1 MEIQAC
7 MESLEEVREPRRWQ
21 KGFRIPNFP
30 NEKILLRKCGVA
42 NDLLYSSRNMIAAEE
57 PMSQFNDMFKLLMSL
72 YRDYGAMI
80 SEQKKMEN
88 GDWFNLADEEVFAFK
103 RKINLWLE
111 NADEDQR
118 SCTISERIHSKGSLN
133 PTKLC

>member
-1 MEIQAC
+1 

-21 KGFRIPNFP
+21 KGFRILNFP

-72 YRDYGAMI
+72 YREYGAMI

-133 PTKLC
+133 PTKLS